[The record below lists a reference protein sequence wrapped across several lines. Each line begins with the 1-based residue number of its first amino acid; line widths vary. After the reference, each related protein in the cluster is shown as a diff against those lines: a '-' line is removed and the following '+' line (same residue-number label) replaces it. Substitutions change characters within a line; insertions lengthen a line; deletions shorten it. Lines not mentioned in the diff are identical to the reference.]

1 MGSRHFKASD
11 FTKTLAGLRKLKQDA
26 VPSIFQGKQDS
37 PRKRKAP
44 KERRVLSPKRPR
56 PSHSNSNTEP
66 TCIEPKTKEF
76 ACQTNITLAEF
87 NNISE
92 KSSRLP
98 KLLDNSK
105 SLNETVTEL
114 QDQIRCNEIMIN
126 KLEENVAALND
137 QLKKKAEECYA
148 VNNELKV

>member
-1 MGSRHFKASD
+1 METGFTTKAKGSQRTARIES
-11 FTKTLAGLRKLKQDA
+11 
-26 VPSIFQGKQDS
+26 
-37 PRKRKAP
+37 
-44 KERRVLSPKRPR
+44 KETTSTTT
-56 PSHSNSNTEP
+56 SNSNTEP

-87 NNISE
+87 NNVSE
-92 KSSRLP
+92 NSSRLP
-98 KLLDNSK
+98 KVLDNTK
-105 SLNETVTEL
+105 SLNEAVTEL
-114 QDQIRCNEIMIN
+114 QDQIRRNEIMIN